1 MPKLYKTIL
10 ILIKV
15 LHLPLPTTPARNNY
29 DTTSL
34 SSISTAA
41 TSSSADLWNVRA
53 MPNVKITR
61 YDRPIYLRPNS
72 GSGNISS
79 GHRVNGRGM
88 VTGGGQES
96 PRRQNAFEMLTDE
109 LMVKVLSYLTSKEIV
124 RTARFVK
131 IL

>member
-1 MPKLYKTIL
+1 MQ
-10 ILIKV
+10 V

-72 GSGNISS
+72 GSTSS
-79 GHRVNGRGM
+79 GQRVNGRGM